1 MTGAKKGRARGGTG
15 RAGRPGAPPR
25 PRTRYSMLLIIGAAV
40 LLAGGVLLL
49 WTLGYIRQASPVW
62 PVPLMIGG
70 LVLLYLS
77 YRRGWAERW
86 IIPGMVLSLGGLV
99 LLLMNTVLRQE
110 GLARVWPLFMLVTGL
125 SLIPYGFRKKGGA
138 RVAIIV
144 PAVFLSALSL
154 VFLGFSLRAGGGFT
168 AFVAQWWPMILVM
181 LGLALL
187 VSFFTTRRPNS
198 KT

>member
-1 MTGAKKGRARGGTG
+1 MKKTQPRARPSRAADRQGRARS
-15 RAGRPGAPPR
+15 
-25 PRTRYSMLLIIGAAV
+25 RYSMLLILGAGILV
-40 LLAGGVLLL
+40 AGGVLLL
-49 WTLGYIRQASPVW
+49 WTLGYIPKFGPLWPLPV
-62 PVPLMIGG
+62 MIGG
-70 LVLLYLS
+70 LVLLYLA
-77 YRRGWAERW
+77 YRRGWPERW

-99 LLLMNTVLRQE
+99 LLLLNTVLKTE
-110 GLARVWPLFMLVTGL
+110 GLARVWPLLMLATGL
-125 SLIPYGFRKKGGA
+125 SLIPYGFKKRGGA

-168 AFVAQWWPMILVM
+168 AFVAQWWPVILVM

>member
-1 MTGAKKGRARGGTG
+1 MKTTR
-15 RAGRPGAPPR
+15 R
-25 PRTRYSMLLIIGAAV
+25 PRTRYPVLLLIGASAV
-40 LLAGGVLLL
+40 VAGGVLLL
-49 WTLGYIRQASPVW
+49 WTLGYIRQFGPLW
-62 PVPLMIGG
+62 PLPLLIGG
-70 LVLLYLS
+70 LVLLYLA
-77 YRRGWAERW
+77 YRRGWAEKW

-99 LLLMNTVLRQE
+99 LLLLNTVLRQE

-125 SLIPYGFRKKGGA
+125 SLIPYGLRKKGGA
-138 RVAIIV
+138 RVAILV

-154 VFLGFSLRAGGGFT
+154 VFLGFSLHAGGRFT
-168 AFVAQWWPMILVM
+168 AFVGQWWPVILVL